1 MTPPAFPSLFA
12 RASFKAL
19 SLSMPAS
26 LIISFNLPRL
36 AVPILCAT
44 FQKRRDPEIKEHGPF
59 TRRVHEVYREKM
71 QWFLGQPRVV
81 IIFLVPLLL
90 LGFIAF
96 EDVGSGFMP
105 VMDEGGFI
113 LDYISPPGTSLAET
127 DRLLRQ
133 VESILQETPEVQTY
147 SRRTG
152 LQLGGGI
159 TEANIGDFFVRLK
172 PFPRRGIEEVMNN
185 VRDEIEKH
193 IPGLQ
198 VELLQLMEDL
208 IGDLTAVPQPIEIK
222 LYSDDEQLLRMLPA
236 RVADTISKV
245 RGVVE
250 VKNGIVPAG
259 DALNIQVD
267 RVKVALEGMDP
278 EAVTKA
284 LDDFL
289 TGNVTTRIQQGPK
302 LVGVRVWIPRD
313 ARETMRNIEYLLLRA
328 PDGHLFPLKRV
339 ATLIPLSGQ

>member
-1 MTPPAFPSLFA
+1 LKRSFNLMSLGGMAAAVGLIIDDAIVMVEHIVRRVRGTREGDPHSRVLAAASEFTSPLAGSSAATIIIFTPLAFLTGVAGAF
-12 RASFKAL
+12 FKAL
-19 SLSMPAS
+19 SLTMAAS
-26 LIISFNLPRL
+26 LTISFVVAWL

-44 FQKRRDPEIKEHGPF
+44 LLKRKDAEIEEHGAW

-71 QWFLGQPRVV
+71 QRLLRQPRFV
-81 IIFLVPLLL
+81 IVFLIPLLFFA
-90 LGFIAF
+90 FIAF
-96 EDVGSGFMP
+96 KNVGSGFMP
-105 VMDEGGFI
+105 VMDEGGFV

-133 VESILQETPEVQTY
+133 VESVLQQTPEVQTY

-152 LQLGGGI
+152 LQLGGGV

-172 PFPRRGIEEVMNN
+172 PHRRRGIEEIMNN

-222 LYSDDEQLLRMLPA
+222 LYSDDEQLLRTLPP
-236 RVADTISKV
+236 RVADAISKV

-250 VKNGIVPAG
+250 VKTGIVPAG

-267 RVKVALEGMDP
+267 
-278 EAVTKA
+278 
-284 LDDFL
+284 
-289 TGNVTTRIQQGPK
+289 
-302 LVGVRVWIPRD
+302 
-313 ARETMRNIEYLLLRA
+313 
-328 PDGHLFPLKRV
+328 
-339 ATLIPLSGQ
+339 